1 MKKDNTFAYVF
12 TFIALAMFVF
22 GFIMGQIKQKADTVQ
37 YEYGMDIINDTL
49 VTIHSTY
56 GGGYYESNMNNI
68 ESVLI
73 KDNQ

>member
-56 GGGYYESNMNNI
+56 GGGYYESHMKDI

>member
-1 MKKDNTFAYVF
+1 MKRDTLFTYVM
-12 TFIALAMFVF
+12 TFICLLMF
-22 GFIMGQIKQKADTVQ
+22 GFGFVVGTIKQKADTVQ

-56 GGGYYESNMNNI
+56 GGRYYESHMNEI

>member
-1 MKKDNTFAYVF
+1 MKKDNLFAYIF
-12 TFIALAMFVF
+12 AIIAIGMFLF
-22 GFIMGQIKQKADTVQ
+22 GFIMGQVKQKADTIQ

-56 GGGYYESNMNNI
+56 GGGYYESHMNNI

>member
-1 MKKDNTFAYVF
+1 MKKDNLFAYIF
-12 TFIALAMFVF
+12 AIIAIGMFLF
-22 GFIMGQIKQKADTVQ
+22 GFIVGQIKQKADTVQ

-56 GGGYYESNMNNI
+56 GGQYYESNIKEI

>member
-1 MKKDNTFAYVF
+1 MKRDNLFAYVF
-12 TFIALAMFVF
+12 TFVGILMF
-22 GFIMGQIKQKADTVQ
+22 GFGYVIGTIKQKADTVQ

-56 GGGYYESNMNNI
+56 GGGYYESHMKDI